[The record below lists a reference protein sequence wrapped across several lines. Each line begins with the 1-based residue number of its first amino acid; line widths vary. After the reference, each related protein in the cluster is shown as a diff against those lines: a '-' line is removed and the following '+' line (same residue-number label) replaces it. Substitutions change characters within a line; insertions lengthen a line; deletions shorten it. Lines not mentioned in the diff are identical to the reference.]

1 MCATYFEQSS
11 RVDPIEFNPGNEQT
25 RLLCDPGKTEIGPIR
40 PVPNP
45 DSEVE
50 SEFEERNIELEEW
63 LGEWMEKELGEAARE
78 LFSNEA

>member
-1 MCATYFEQSS
+1 MNKPESCAI
-11 RVDPIEFNPGNEQT
+11 RA
-25 RLLCDPGKTEIGPIR
+25 RLR
-40 PVPNP
+40 SARSVPNP